1 MGEKSY
7 RDQPF
12 KRAADDPA
20 CYVRI
25 LGRSMGS
32 RLSSALGV
40 GVLVCL
46 GLLAGFWVC
55 PLWASEIY
63 REVLTLTEEYEVK
76 KGDRLA
82 ALAQRRGLRV
92 QYLAKQNQI
101 KKVEAALKPG
111 TQLNLSYS
119 LILPDEVSHGL
130 VVNLAELAVYH
141 FHQGT
146 FMRRYPLAAGKRD
159 WETPTGNYKIL
170 NKIKNP
176 TWRIPESIVEE
187 LGYERGY
194 SYEVPPGPDNPLG
207 AYWMATSARGVGL
220 HATTAPWSIGRYAS
234 HGCLRMFQ
242 DHIEELFPQVEVGMP
257 IAILYKPIK
266 IAHTADNRVFLQVH
280 GDYYQRVP
288 DKFKEV
294 EALLHKYQL
303 AGLVDWDKVKRV
315 IREREGVAVEVTKA
329 SEPLT
334 VESFSGSRFYSG
346 ELIDK
351 PATAAPP
358 SRPAAAPKNKVP
370 PGS

>member
-1 MGEKSY
+1 MGIRLRS
-7 RDQPF
+7 
-12 KRAADDPA
+12 AAGTWA
-20 CYVRI
+20 
-25 LGRSMGS
+25 
-32 RLSSALGV
+32 A
-40 GVLVCL
+40 VCL
-46 GLLAGFWVC
+46 GFLLTLWTL

-76 KGDRLA
+76 KGDRLTT
-82 ALAQRRGLRV
+82 LAQRRGLRV

-101 KKVEAALKPG
+101 NRVEAALKPG
-111 TQLNLSYS
+111 TRLNLSYS
-119 LILPDEVSHGL
+119 MILPDEVSHGL

-141 FHQGT
+141 FQNGI
-146 FMRRYPLAAGKRD
+146 FLRRYPLAAGKRD

-170 NKIKNP
+170 NKVKNP
-176 TWRIPESIVEE
+176 TWRIPDSIVEE
-187 LGYERGY
+187 LGYEKGY

-280 GDYYQRVP
+280 GDYYRRVP
-288 DKFKEV
+288 DKFKEA

-303 AGLVDWDKVKRV
+303 AGLVDWDKVKGV

-329 SEPLT
+329 NEPLT
-334 VESFSGSRFYSG
+334 VESFSGSRLYSG
-346 ELIDK
+346 ELIEK
-351 PATAAPP
+351 PANAAPP
-358 SRPAAAPKNKVP
+358 SRPPAAPKNKVP